1 MRRTGPSQAV
11 RDGIYLRDG
20 FRCVI
25 CQDSDF
31 LQIHH
36 RRPRGMGG
44 TRRESTNGPAGLVLL
59 CERCHAAVESQRDLA
74 RQRGFLVP
82 QHTEPADVAL
92 IHHGVW
98 SWLADDFT
106 VTPLGASDLPGSALS
121 SDQGRGLG
129 DQDGDA
135 A

>member
-1 MRRTGPSQAV
+1 MKRRSTGPTTET
-11 RDGIYLRDG
+11 RDGTYLRDG

-25 CQDSDF
+25 CQDSDV

-44 TRRESTNGPAGLVLL
+44 TRRESTNGPAGLILL
-59 CERCHAAVESQRDLA
+59 CENCHSWVESHRDLA

-82 QHTEPADVAL
+82 QHAEPADVAL
-92 IHHGVW
+92 IWHGQW

-106 VTPLGASDLPGSALS
+106 VTPLGASDLAAGLITDQQPG
-121 SDQGRGLG
+121 GE
-129 DQDGDA
+129 QDGA